1 VRVVVAGRDGVHQ
14 KGGTCVLVRV
24 VVAGRDGVHQK
35 GGTCVLVR
43 VVVAGRDG
51 VHQKGGTCVLVRV
64 VVAGRDGVH
73 QKGGRGGAGTLGR
86 MPPTPAEPRT
96 VLTTGA
102 NSGIGLATAIEIARR
117 GYRSIGSVRTEAKA
131 EAVREAADAAGV
143 EVETVLLDVTDA
155 DACGEVVPGLD
166 LHCLVNNAGY
176 AVTGAI
182 EDIGDDEARRV
193 LETMVIAPM
202 RLARLALPA
211 MRERGDGRIVNISS
225 IAGLVSSPL
234 AGWYTGSKHALEALS
249 DSLRIEVARDGIKV
263 VLVEP
268 GGFRTGIWEEFER
281 DIERFEAA
289 GSRNAA
295 AYERMLGLQRAFERV
310 MGEPEG
316 CARVVADAVS
326 SGSPRGRYLVGVDAQ
341 LLHASSRF
349 TPPFVRD
356 RVLRLVLGM

>member
-1 VRVVVAGRDGVHQ
+1 MILVLDNYDSFTWNLVQYLGELGAEPSVVRNDQVSVEAAIALRPAAILVSPGPCTPSEAGISVP
-14 KGGTCVLVRV
+14 LVRAAAQ
-24 VVAGRDGVHQK
+24 AGIPLLGV
-35 GGTCVLVR
+35 
-43 VVVAGRDG
+43 
-51 VHQKGGTCVLVRV
+51 
-64 VVAGRDGVH
+64 
-73 QKGGRGGAGTLGR
+73 
-86 MPPTPAEPRT
+86 
-96 VLTTGA
+96 
-102 NSGIGLATAIEIARR
+102 
-117 GYRSIGSVRTEAKA
+117 
-131 EAVREAADAAGV
+131 
-143 EVETVLLDVTDA
+143 
-155 DACGEVVPGLD
+155 
-166 LHCLVNNAGY
+166 CLVNNAGY

-225 IAGLVSSPL
+225 IAGLVSAPL

-249 DSLRIEVARDGIKV
+249 DSLRIEVARDGVKV

-268 GGFRTGIWEEFER
+268 GGFKTGIWDEFER
-281 DIERFEAA
+281 DIERFEEE
-289 GSRNAA
+289 GSRNAD
-295 AYERMLGLQRAFERV
+295 AYERMLGLQRVLERV

-316 CARVVADAVS
+316 CARVIADAVS
-326 SGSPRGRYLVGVDAQ
+326 SGSPRGRYLVGIDAQ